1 MTTPTT
7 SVAGTLP
14 AASNPQATSTTTGS
28 SALAS
33 AAGSTAATTT
43 TAGIHLGTIAAT
55 GGAVVMSAATT
66 MSLQGGFTF
75 PRVPNAAGVA
85 SSLPLSTPGVVA
97 PVSMVYGSSVP
108 SVAGVSYGYYGGY
121 GHPVPS
127 SGVPLYPGTRGSGG
141 IVPGIKDISS
151 KPPVMKG
158 SFDLYAVQLRT
169 FLTRLGLWGVV
180 DGTDVR
186 PLSDVD
192 AQVAFDSRD
201 NAARDAILRGVP
213 EVDAEMICHEASA
226 KDMWISFENKQTK
239 REYANYIFA
248 REQLYSNKYTRDQI
262 LSDWLCDMELQRREL
277 QHYGKGISDEEFAEI
292 LLGNVSRTHREVV
305 RQFSRHYAVLAV
317 LGTHQLAPTAAQVM
331 NALRAE
337 EDLDEKVAEE
347 MPQASI
353 SLAKTK
359 SSNSSGIPNSDNS
372 GKGNAGKGKRQRGR
386 GRYKTKDK
394 TQEGK
399 SAGGSGGK
407 RSDGCWNCGELD
419 HIRAH
424 CPSSKKNN
432 DSQGQKPCAGMEAKW
447 FQNKKGGNS
456 EGVTRSVDA
465 LTQRSIG
472 ATVVGCKP
480 RKSNNMEWVL
490 DTATDV
496 HVCKA
501 ATLLVNSRP
510 DKEHIFLDFDGQPK
524 GERVVGE
531 VRLLATNVTYKQD
544 EELVLH
550 GVVHTPTGPDNL
562 LWSHQL
568 EESGWSMSFTQMNMK
583 RICWLEKD
591 GLKLSMVKTRG
602 RYRLHARPANE
613 RSSVISL
620 TAAATK
626 KAAVKKKNAAA
637 RWHMRFAH
645 LNYPALCQMAA
656 QETVVV
662 LEELCGNAGCPSS
675 ELDDNCW
682 MCTASMLK
690 RMSYKLT
697 QTRRATEPFQKLM
710 SDMCSIGDVTY
721 DGYRCFQLVMD
732 EATRW
737 VWGFLMKAK
746 EESRPVV
753 VAHLEWLLAQG
764 KHIEVFGTDQGKELV
779 KRKLKAFLR
788 GRGIEFLWT
797 NAYSPE
803 ENGLV
808 EKMNGVLEARIRS
821 LLTTANMPWMLWVE
835 AIMFAVDVSNVS
847 PSRGLGGDTPYTRR
861 FGERPSVDQLKIWG
875 CIVHVFTPKVL
886 RKSKL
891 ENPGKLGLF
900 VGFAKHSE
908 SVRVLNLK
916 TGKIEEKRSVVFD
929 EG

>member
-1 MTTPTT
+1 
-7 SVAGTLP
+7 
-14 AASNPQATSTTTGS
+14 
-28 SALAS
+28 
-33 AAGSTAATTT
+33 
-43 TAGIHLGTIAAT
+43 
-55 GGAVVMSAATT
+55 
-66 MSLQGGFTF
+66 
-75 PRVPNAAGVA
+75 
-85 SSLPLSTPGVVA
+85 
-97 PVSMVYGSSVP
+97 
-108 SVAGVSYGYYGGY
+108 
-121 GHPVPS
+121 
-127 SGVPLYPGTRGSGG
+127 
-141 IVPGIKDISS
+141 
-151 KPPVMKG
+151 
-158 SFDLYAVQLRT
+158 
-169 FLTRLGLWGVV
+169 
-180 DGTDVR
+180 
-186 PLSDVD
+186 
-192 AQVAFDSRD
+192 
-201 NAARDAILRGVP
+201 
-213 EVDAEMICHEASA
+213 
-226 KDMWISFENKQTK
+226 
-239 REYANYIFA
+239 
-248 REQLYSNKYTRDQI
+248 
-262 LSDWLCDMELQRREL
+262 
-277 QHYGKGISDEEFAEI
+277 
-292 LLGNVSRTHREVV
+292 
-305 RQFSRHYAVLAV
+305 
-317 LGTHQLAPTAAQVM
+317 
-331 NALRAE
+331 
-337 EDLDEKVAEE
+337 
-347 MPQASI
+347 
-353 SLAKTK
+353 
-359 SSNSSGIPNSDNS
+359 
-372 GKGNAGKGKRQRGR
+372 
-386 GRYKTKDK
+386 
-394 TQEGK
+394 
-399 SAGGSGGK
+399 
-407 RSDGCWNCGELD
+407 
-419 HIRAH
+419 
-424 CPSSKKNN
+424 
-432 DSQGQKPCAGMEAKW
+432 MEAKR

-456 EGVTRSVDA
+456 GGVTRSVDA

-480 RKSNNMEWVL
+480 RKPNNMEWVL

-496 HVCKA
+496 HACKY

-510 DKEHIFLDFDGQPK
+510 DKEHIFLDFDGQPR
-524 GERVVGE
+524 GERVVDK
-531 VRLLATNVTYKQD
+531 VRLLVTNVTSKQD

-562 LWSHQL
+562 LSSHQL

-613 RSSVISL
+613 QSSVISL

-626 KAAVKKKNAAA
+626 KAATKKKNAAA

-656 QETVVV
+656 QETVVG
-662 LEELCGNAGCPSS
+662 LEELCGAGCPSS

-682 MCTASMLK
+682 TCTASKLK
-690 RMSYKLT
+690 RMSYKLM

-779 KRKLKAFLR
+779 NKKLKAFIR
-788 GRGIEFLWT
+788 GKGIEFLWT

-821 LLTTANMPWMLWVE
+821 LLTTATMPWMLWGE
-835 AIMFAVDVSNVS
+835 AFMFAVDVSNVS

-900 VGFAKHSE
+900 VVFAKHSE

-929 EG
+929 EGWTVERSYVENLLANTYRKGRFNLPDIIPLVRLPVLAAVTHDELAAVTHEELTGPPAKRRRLSSTASGSGYGVVVEQTPASMGCPVAGPVSEPPVGAASAADPPSLISAPQQEGETSGVAAACR